1 MSNVSIEA
9 VSAVVG
15 KVYEAAYDQERWFD
29 AVTGLRDL
37 FGGSRS
43 CIVRIS
49 PHTFDAVASDF
60 DPEFTSQKGIEALL
74 RDPLAAASA
83 ALPLGEVSRWPLT
96 EEVAAFRRRE
106 LWQDWLRPRDMYHG
120 LVSNLLSSND
130 SHWMLSI
137 DRGPGQETFGADDI
151 DLLRKIV
158 PHMRRAGQI
167 GQQLEKTSALASAF
181 SHLPFG
187 VFLING
193 HQQIAQRNAAAEA
206 MLSRPDSPLRLR
218 DGTIAAASAE
228 DTQELER
235 LVADACSLHDGVM
248 PGVGGTLLVP
258 SDRRQS
264 DLARLVLSVAP
275 FVDAR
280 AYGLASERCAVVMV
294 TEVARR
300 IPDGFEL
307 HVRELFDLTPAEARL
322 ATELASGR
330 SLKEVAAASNITVK
344 TGRTYLERIFAKTET
359 RQQSELVALLKST
372 EPLTGRR

>member
-1 MSNVSIEA
+1 MADVSIEA

-49 PHTFDAVASDF
+49 PHTFDAVATDF
-60 DPEFTSQKGIEALL
+60 DPEFTSPKGIEALL

-137 DRGPGQETFGADDI
+137 DRGPGQEAFGAEDI

-193 HQQIAQRNAAAEA
+193 HQQIAQMNGAAEA

-235 LVADACSLHDGVM
+235 LVADACSLHDGVI